1 MMEEEARQ
9 AAEVVFA
16 AARLKEVEDAKA
28 AAAVRAAAALKKAE
42 ENAGLVAELER
53 LKREQEALKVN
64 DEGSFDDGSRSSR
77 ESFSRGSRLSGARD
91 EASEESIK
99 PSAAAVLDRVK
110 FSSPVAAM
118 PKPDVESTVTW
129 WSRLQD
135 RTPVQHDAAAEPSAV
150 RFALHRDSPNPPHP
164 TPTNPN
170 PTNPTLLTLLTL
182 LTLPC

>member
-28 AAAVRAAAALKKAE
+28 AAVRAAAALKKAE
-42 ENAGLVAELER
+42 ESAGLVAELER

-77 ESFSRGSRLSGARD
+77 ESFSRGSRFSGARD

-135 RTPVQHDAAAEPSAV
+135 RTPVQHDGAREPSAV
-150 RFALHRDSPNPPHP
+150 RFACALHRDSPNP
-164 TPTNPN
+164 NPS
-170 PTNPTLLTLLTL
+170 PYPD
-182 LTLPC
+182 